1 MSFAMAFGGI
11 DETYRRI
18 GWPSRPIR
26 NLTKFQSSVPGR
38 LPVRKSYTPL
48 LAMQHR
54 VEVGRQFSGFGSS
67 QRGKPH
73 ELSAVY
79 GMRQLLDMDREIVY
93 PTPTTFDEELLAR
106 WKEER
111 PLSFF
116 DGLGDNDGLGRP
128 GSQNPAAPGGKA

>member
-1 MSFAMAFGGI
+1 MDIPRANRAARVAKKK
-11 DETYRRI
+11 RRD
-18 GWPSRPIR
+18 GAQAPP
-26 NLTKFQSSVPGR
+26 P
-38 LPVRKSYTPL
+38 
-48 LAMQHR
+48 AAA
-54 VEVGRQFSGFGSS
+54 SS